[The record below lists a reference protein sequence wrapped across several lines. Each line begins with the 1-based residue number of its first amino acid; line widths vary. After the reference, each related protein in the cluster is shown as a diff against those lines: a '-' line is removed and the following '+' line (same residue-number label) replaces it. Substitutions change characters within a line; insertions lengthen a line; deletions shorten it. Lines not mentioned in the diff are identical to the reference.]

1 VVLVAAVC
9 PGMTLPS
16 GAPSPDDSADPGGVV
31 WLRGASRCWLLATSD
46 SVLGAAFCYAAVFHR
61 RRLTARPVS
70 LEDAEVEA
78 QYGREQPKDD
88 GGDVAVTLEDA
99 HSDHRGESQR
109 GHKHI
114 DTSSIGLLR

>member
-16 GAPSPDDSADPGGVV
+16 VAPSRDDSADPGGVV
-31 WLRGASRCWLLATSD
+31 WLRGASRCWLLATCE
-46 SVLGAAFCYAAVFHR
+46 SVLGAAFCYAAVFHP
-61 RRLTARPVS
+61 RRLTARLVS
-70 LEDAEVEA
+70 VEDAEAEA
-78 QYGREQPKDD
+78 QYGREQPKNS

-99 HSDHRGESQR
+99 HSDDRGDSQ
-109 GHKHI
+109 GSHKHI